1 MFMKSIYLALS
12 GEAQA
17 ESAADAAFTLAQEFK
32 ARLIG
37 SDTVTETG
45 PFLDQTGVGMMAT
58 YYDELY
64 QTAEKV
70 QAHKRTTAAKI
81 FETAR
86 DKHGTPLTTNPNAE
100 AATCHWH
107 AHDGDVDVVARLGRL
122 ADIIV
127 IACPGERS
135 SYADLRTLEQA
146 VFDAK
151 RPVIMVPQG
160 AAIDPKAPVLV
171 AWNGSA
177 EAARALINAVPLL
190 SKSSNV
196 VVVQIGEL
204 DLGMTALTEAD
215 AYLKLHGISA
225 TTKTID
231 KGKKSVSDILASEV
245 SEIGAGCIV
254 MGAYTHNPW
263 REMVLGGVTQ
273 HMIKNAGLPVLF
285 AH

>member
-12 GEAQA
+12 GETEAA
-17 ESAADAAFTLAQEFK
+17 TTADAAFLLTKTFNAHLV
-32 ARLIG
+32 G
-37 SDTVTETG
+37 SDTVADAG
-45 PFLDQTGVGMMAT
+45 PFLDQTGVGMMAA

-70 QAHKRTTAAKI
+70 QKHKR
-81 FETAR
+81 ETATSLFEHAR
-86 DKHGTPLTTNPNAE
+86 EEHNVTLNSKPEDYGP
-100 AATCHWH
+100 TCHWH

-122 ADIIV
+122 ADVIV
-127 IACPGERS
+127 LTCPGERS

-146 VFDAK
+146 VFQAR
-151 RPVIMVPQG
+151 RPVLMVPARAQL
-160 AAIDPKAPVLV
+160 DLSAPVLV

-190 SKSSNV
+190 TQSGAVTLLQVGNLETGSTDIS
-196 VVVQIGEL
+196 
-204 DLGMTALTEAD
+204 EAE
-215 AYLKLHGISA
+215 AYLRLHGVGA
-225 TTKTID
+225 TTKVVEREKTPVADHVTWEAANI
-231 KGKKSVSDILASEV
+231 S
-245 SEIGAGCIV
+245 AGCLV

-273 HMIKNAGLPVLF
+273 SMIRNAKLPVLF

>member
-12 GEAQA
+12 GEGQA
-17 ESAADAAFTLAQEFK
+17 ESAADAAFTLAQVFK
-32 ARLIG
+32 AHLIG
-37 SDTVTETG
+37 SDTVSETG

-70 QAHKRTTAAKI
+70 QAHKRTAAANV
-81 FETAR
+81 FEAAR
-86 DKHGTPLTTNPNAE
+86 EKHGIPLTATPTAE
-100 AATCHWH
+100 AATCYWH

-122 ADIIV
+122 ADVIV

-151 RPVIMVPQG
+151 RPVIMVPHG
-160 AAIDPKAPVLV
+160 ATIDPKSPVLV

-177 EAARALINAVPLL
+177 EAARALINAVPLMV
-190 SKSSNV
+190 KSSKV
-196 VVVQIGEL
+196 RVVQIGDL
-204 DLGMTALTEAD
+204 DPGMTALTEAD
-215 AYLKLHGISA
+215 AYLKLHGITA

-231 KGKKSVSDILASEV
+231 KGKQSVSDILAREAG
-245 SEIGAGCIV
+245 EIEAGCVV

-263 REMVLGGVTQ
+263 REMVLGGVTK
-273 HMIKNAGLPVLF
+273 HMIKNASLPVLF